1 MLIVQRI
8 IKPLSRVAP
17 ASERGEGEGE
27 KVENKTGEI
36 DGIHFVQCKQTWVS
50 FLLRGACACVC
61 VCAVVI
67 QVQVEIWRTA
77 ILSCAEG
84 KPGAINLAHNRIA
97 RATGHSL
104 RVFFCLFFAPR
115 KCIVCIVLY
124 LVRFF
129 LPPRCVPE
137 PKMCVCVCV
146 HVKNWRIKGSLRM
159 LYIRLID
166 RVCVYVCSYQTANH
180 YRSSTGCEPESCA
193 TQWPDRGGQQCQ
205 PRPG

>member
-1 MLIVQRI
+1 M
-8 IKPLSRVAP
+8 
-17 ASERGEGEGE
+17 
-27 KVENKTGEI
+27 
-36 DGIHFVQCKQTWVS
+36 
-50 FLLRGACACVC
+50 CVC
-61 VCAVVI
+61 TVVI

-166 RVCVYVCSYQTANH
+166 RVCMCVCARTKRPIIIVRQRVASPSRVPRNG
-180 YRSSTGCEPESCA
+180 RTGGDNSVNPA
-193 TQWPDRGGQQCQ
+193 RVDGKNGQ
-205 PRPG
+205 RR